1 MRLAFGNLSPRLRH
15 AARFPARHHV
25 RLRIQICAD
34 PLTQQ
39 RLLVQHEDSYFWR
52 FRTNTVRVAKER
64 KRPTFNLRGSPP
76 DLRVSLHHCLSVVRF
91 CKTQVGLRSLPRSP
105 YAGLGVRLWLLLVI
119 IFFGFFEVKFR
130 KKLKSDSNGCQG
142 SLYQGDM
149 KPSKHS
155 GQRPYHPTCV
165 TSVQMR

>member
-1 MRLAFGNLSPRLRH
+1 
-15 AARFPARHHV
+15 
-25 RLRIQICAD
+25 
-34 PLTQQ
+34 
-39 RLLVQHEDSYFWR
+39 
-52 FRTNTVRVAKER
+52 
-64 KRPTFNLRGSPP
+64 
-76 DLRVSLHHCLSVVRF
+76 RF

-165 TSVQMR
+165 TSVQMRVSTTVRPDTPHDGRYDAQFKTTRWSIVLSCADSGTDDAEAQAAL